1 MTAAAHTPSQ
11 RQEYAA
17 RYAHMSRK
25 LLQQAESEL
34 NAGDTQQASEKVWGA
49 AAQAIKSLAESRG
62 WNHQHHGLLRDA
74 IMELCD
80 EQGRRDLIPLYN
92 SAHLLHSNYYEHEYS
107 SSEVHYEMLFVQE
120 LIDHLE
126 ALHQPPPHTIEN
138 RDRDQRRRWQRLTDP
153 ARAHERSIPIA
164 ELPEVWPPGYP
175 QPQE

>member
-17 RYAHMSRK
+17 RYARMSRK
-25 LLQQAESEL
+25 LLQQAEAEL

-49 AAQAIKSLAESRG
+49 AAQSIKSLAESRG

-74 IMELCD
+74 INELR
-80 EQGRRDLIPLYN
+80 QTHHRPDLILLYD
-92 SAHLLHSNYYEHEYS
+92 SANFLHNNFYEHEYRPD
-107 SSEVHYEMLFVQE
+107 EVRVRLHYAQE
-120 LIDHLE
+120 LIDALE
-126 ALHQPPPHTIEN
+126 ELRPQTPPPIEN
-138 RDRDQRRRWQRLTDP
+138 RDLDQHCRFQRLTDP

-175 QPQE
+175 QP

>member
-25 LLQQAESEL
+25 LLQQAEAEL

-49 AAQAIKSLAESRG
+49 AAQSIKSLAESRG

-74 IMELCD
+74 IQELRD
-80 EQGRRDLIPLYN
+80 ERGRLDLVLLYHA
-92 SAHLLHSNYYEHEYS
+92 AHELHTNYYEHAYS
-107 SSEVHYEMLFVQE
+107 SEEVRDRLMFAQE
-120 LIDHLE
+120 LIGHLE
-126 ALHQPPPHTIEN
+126 ALHQPPPAQTIEN
-138 RDRDQRRRWQRLTDP
+138 RSRDQRRRLQRLTDP
-153 ARAHERSIPIA
+153 ARAHERSIPIE

-175 QPQE
+175 QP

>member
-25 LLQQAESEL
+25 LLQQADEEL

-49 AAQAIKSLAESRG
+49 AAQSIKSLAESRG

-80 EQGRRDLIPLYN
+80 EQGRLDLIPLYHAAR
-92 SAHLLHSNYYEHEYS
+92 SLHTNYYEHEHG
-107 SSEVHYEMLFVQE
+107 SSEVRNHMLLAQE
-120 LIDHLE
+120 LMGHLE
-126 ALHQPPPHTIEN
+126 TLHQPPPQIIEN
-138 RDRDQRRRWQRLTDP
+138 RDRDQRRRLLRLTDP
-153 ARAHERSIPIA
+153 ARAHERSIPIS
-164 ELPEVWPPGYP
+164 ELPEVWPPGHP

>member
-25 LLQQAESEL
+25 LLQQAEAEL
-34 NAGDTQQASEKVWGA
+34 NAGDAQQASEKVWGS

-74 IMELCD
+74 INELR
-80 EQGRRDLIPLYN
+80 QTHNRPNLILLYD
-92 SAHLLHSNYYEHEYS
+92 SANFLHNNFYEHEYPTD
-107 SSEVHYEMLFVQE
+107 EVRDRLHYAQE
-120 LIDHLE
+120 LLE
-126 ALHQPPPHTIEN
+126 AMEELRAQTPQTIEN

-175 QPQE
+175 QPE